1 MYSFSNGYDSVIFFW
16 TRAVE
21 EAEDDDGL
29 FGVCTAI
36 GIRTFEDD
44 DFFVFLGLKT
54 ALEVRSVRVFIN
66 AFALL
71 IIKYTYRVYVY
82 DIYIIHIV

>member
-1 MYSFSNGYDSVIFFW
+1 M
-16 TRAVE
+16 
-21 EAEDDDGL
+21 

-71 IIKYTYRVYVY
+71 IIKYAYRVYVY
-82 DIYIIHIV
+82 DGFNYDGFNSLDYETLNPGKKTKKGSL